1 MRTAQKE
8 LYGYGEVRWGFVQ
21 TSVAMTDIGRRRKV
35 NQDYVYASDQP
46 VGNLPNLYIVADG
59 MGGHRAGDLA
69 SSYAVQKLVESVK
82 RSTDTRPALILQ
94 KAVRYAN
101 FRLYEKSGESEEY
114 QGMGTTL
121 VALTICEDGALAV
134 NIGDSRLYEVTKT
147 GIRQISEDH
156 SLVAELVRGG
166 EISPQEARR
175 HPDKNIITRA
185 LGIQEETEMDLFPFH
200 VEKGNR
206 YLLCSDGLSNM
217 VEDAELCRLIQKE
230 KPIYEIGGELILE
243 ANRNGGTDNIAVV
256 LVEIE

>member
-1 MRTAQKE
+1 MH
-8 LYGYGEVRWGFVQ
+8 

-69 SSYAVQKLVESVK
+69 SSYAVEKVVEAVE
-82 RSTDTRPALILQ
+82 RCADVRPALILN
-94 KAVRYAN
+94 KAIRYAN
-101 FRLYEKSGESEEY
+101 YSLYQMAMENEAC

-121 VALTICEDGALAV
+121 VALSIDGQEALAV
-134 NIGDSRLYEVTKT
+134 NIGDSRLYEVTSR

-156 SLVAELVRGG
+156 SLVAELVRKG
-166 EISPQEARR
+166 ELTPQEARR

-185 LGIQEETEMDLFPFH
+185 LGIQDEAEIDLFPFH
-200 VEKGNR
+200 AERGGR

-217 VEDAELCRLIQKE
+217 VEDTELCRLIQKDRTL
-230 KPIYEIGGELILE
+230 YEVGARLILE
-243 ANRNGGTDNIAVV
+243 ANKNGGTDNIAVV

>member
-1 MRTAQKE
+1 
-8 LYGYGEVRWGFVQ
+8 
-21 TSVAMTDIGRRRKV
+21 MTDIGRRRKV

-59 MGGHRAGDLA
+59 MGGHKAGDLA
-69 SSYAVQKLVESVK
+69 SSYAVQKVVEAVQ
-82 RSTDTRPALILQ
+82 RSMDTRPALILQ

-101 FRLYEKSGESEEY
+101 YRLYEKAGESEAY
-114 QGMGTTL
+114 YGMGTTF
-121 VALTICEDGALAV
+121 VALTICGDEALAV
-134 NIGDSRLYEVTKT
+134 NIGDSRLYEITED
-147 GIRQISEDH
+147 GICQISEDH
-156 SLVAELVRGG
+156 SLVAELVRNG
-166 EISPQEARR
+166 ELTIQEARE

-217 VEDAELCRLIQKE
+217 VEDTELCRLIQKDR
-230 KPIYEIGGELILE
+230 PLYEIGSELILE
-243 ANRNGGTDNIAVV
+243 ANRSGGTDNIAVV